1 MTSPPSSHPS
11 KELSDCVKKHL
22 KKIESDDEWD
32 REIEA
37 DAKAGRLDDLW
48 EQVLDDI
55 KDGRTKS
62 LDAIVDTMA

>member
-1 MTSPPSSHPS
+1 M
-11 KELSDCVKKHL
+11 KKHL

-48 EQVLDDI
+48 EQALDDI
-55 KDGRTKS
+55 KRVEPNLSMQSSTLWPS
-62 LDAIVDTMA
+62 